1 MIENFYEFRTKD
13 QLEFTGEIQN
23 DLYSIIKQE
32 LGCYFDDKYE
42 ESMDE
47 LATSSSYS
55 QIQFYENCSQTI
67 RRVKLALKDKKQT
80 GLQNYINTKRSELKD
95 GLMSIK
101 DQKQLNIA
109 IDALEKCNKNIL
121 QLIYNI
127 TQEIKEGVLKRNLSC
142 YELITTYYDK
152 KISKKYNN
160 FQEFIEDTYAYLEN
174 SINLVYGGYNY
185 GKKH

>member
-1 MIENFYEFRTKD
+1 MSENNYIYRTEN

-23 DLYSIIKQE
+23 DLYLLIKHE
-32 LGCYFDDKYE
+32 LGYYFEDKYE
-42 ESMDE
+42 EAMDE
-47 LATSSSYS
+47 LATSSTYS
-55 QIQFYENCSQTI
+55 QIQFYENSSQSI
-67 RRVKLALKDKKQT
+67 RRVKTALKDKKQT
-80 GLQNYINTKRSELKD
+80 NLQVYINDRRMELKD

-121 QLIYNI
+121 QLVYNI
-127 TQEIKEGVLKRNLSC
+127 SQEIKEGVLKKNSSC
-142 YELITTYYDK
+142 YELITQYYHK

-160 FQEFIEDTYAYLEN
+160 FQEFVEDTYAYLEN